1 MKKFGFALFIFI
13 FFIFVSCN
21 TTNMYVKSSWVE
33 RLTQKIIVE
42 NDYLYAECAYVDK
55 QSMIKNIASEGLNPF
70 IYRDAVIKKQESILF
85 SLLIVPKVN
94 FEIYAEEV
102 YIKTE
107 IASYPILFSEYV
119 IDQNM
124 YESEIDSVTKKM
136 KEFVKKYFLSKKES
150 YKIGEKKVRFLY
162 SIVNIDYKGAM
173 VRVPIHVEGNKISVL
188 NFVFP
193 EIKR

>member
-55 QSMIKNIASEGLNPF
+55 ESMIKNIASEGTNPF
-70 IYRDAVIKKQESILF
+70 IYRDALITKQESILF

-94 FEIYAEEV
+94 FEILSEEV

-107 IASYPILFSEYV
+107 VASYPILFSEYV

-150 YKIGEKKVRFLY
+150 YKIGERKVRFLY

>member
-55 QSMIKNIASEGLNPF
+55 ESMIKNIASEGTNPF
-70 IYRDAVIKKQESILF
+70 IYRDAIITKQESILF

-150 YKIGEKKVRFLY
+150 YKIGERKVRFLY

>member
-55 QSMIKNIASEGLNPF
+55 ESMIKNIASEGTNPF
-70 IYRDAVIKKQESILF
+70 IYRDALITKQESILF

-150 YKIGEKKVRFLY
+150 YKIGERKVRFLY

>member
-1 MKKFGFALFIFI
+1 
-13 FFIFVSCN
+13 
-21 TTNMYVKSSWVE
+21 MYVKSSWVE

-55 QSMIKNIASEGLNPF
+55 ESMIKNIASEGTNPF
-70 IYRDAVIKKQESILF
+70 IYRDALITKQESILF

-94 FEIYAEEV
+94 FEILSEEV

-107 IASYPILFSEYV
+107 VASYPILFSEYV

-150 YKIGEKKVRFLY
+150 YKIGERKVRFLY